1 MEDPAGVQNPAE
13 IGGETPPA
21 RKPVGWAEA
30 GVQGQLAAWQ
40 QAATHVAMEEPQ
52 RVCWNKKFNKIWI
65 KEKCMRI
72 FT

>member
-21 RKPVGWAEA
+21 RKPVGGAEA
-30 GVQGQLAAWQ
+30 GVQGQPAAWQ

-52 RVCWNKKFNKIWI
+52 RVC
-65 KEKCMRI
+65 
-72 FT
+72 